1 MMRYLGNEP
10 LARPAAEDSA
20 GWSALTRRF
29 RPEPGFEQDLEQVLE
44 TPRRDQR
51 RESPPRRNVAASHLF
66 VAVRTGMADAAAT
79 GGTEKA
85 PERRELREPARAD
98 GRAAA
103 TGVGLSSADRYWAA
117 QPEPVRVLRYAK
129 PEEREGIAQ
138 QLAQQGYAIDA
149 PIMVWGWDPEQT
161 MRLRMEYGYTWVPSA
176 FQPQIQVAPG
186 LVFPGLPSYDP
197 AQIPPGAIRVNLDFL
212 NT

>member
-1 MMRYLGNEP
+1 MMRYLENDS
-10 LARPAAEDSA
+10 LARPAAEASA
-20 GWSALTRRF
+20 GGSGLTRRW
-29 RPEPGFEQDLEQVLE
+29 RPEAPFERDLAEVLE
-44 TPRRDQR
+44 APRRD
-51 RESPPRRNVAASHLF
+51 PPRQDVAESHRFVALRTGVAA
-66 VAVRTGMADAAAT
+66 GAAAGRT
-79 GGTEKA
+79 KKA
-85 PERRELREPARAD
+85 PEPREQRAARTE
-98 GRAAA
+98 GRAA
-103 TGVGLSSADRYWAA
+103 TPGESSADRYWAA

-129 PEEREGIAQ
+129 PEEREAIAQ

-186 LVFPGLPSYDP
+186 LAFPGLPAYDP

-212 NT
+212 NA